1 MARKYQ
7 KFGFRRD
14 QNLSDAKS
22 PSLILTNILNNLPT
36 VSGETYDAS
45 DLYAVK
51 GITNTNIDNNVLKSF
66 AGITDLY
73 TDSNNINRA
82 INPIVT
88 LKDRIDNFKVFTGD
102 PLYGNGGDGLNATFI
117 PSSLIST
124 NITSSSIGSQLY
136 NISNSEIL
144 YGPYRFWDN
153 GYFKFDDKI
162 YEEFTD
168 TYGMIQWNG
177 YFARRLSANPSNN
190 FKFNTTGNILIEEN
204 ITDPAPI
211 GTIPDLSNPTTGWK
225 TIKSIYST
233 DIPLTITGT
242 GNSSVT
248 LDVGSTNIIYL
259 AIGQSITQHSGVKIT
274 DISDTVITLSS
285 AITVPATPTVLN
297 FTFDL
302 GIDIIEI
309 ITNFSNTFE
318 NDKIRI
324 RITLWWPI
332 PNTIKIYNK
341 YLSVDVRGAVNEQV
355 SFSYFYQRNNRNYVE
370 NSQEAI
376 GYFVENKLNPLKSET
391 NNNLITTKDML
402 ITYTPPLIFSD
413 RVSYATAATTITSFD
428 LGNLISTG
436 NVFTNTTQ
444 GDYVI
449 IRNATPTPLVYQ
461 VKEKTNNNN
470 IFLNVLEKFA
480 YAPQITLAK
489 YSGLVGIFNVTAG
502 VNSVISS
509 LGGKVFD
516 HRLISPDHIITGL
529 QTINASAPF
538 LRVKSYNK
546 TSKAIVVTD
555 LSGNTV
561 SSVSGIVFIYQDK
574 GVEDRSKDVFCN
586 GVIGKLTN
594 GVTTYNPSTTIA
606 TITLNDVDGISI
618 NMYAQFNSYIPVSAK
633 ITAVNTVAKTIT
645 IDKPILKT
653 ILDKSTIV
661 ISPDSVIREMCVIPL
676 DTAFPFVGNE
686 FGLST
691 QSQNSWISANQ
702 IQVDKLSIYF
712 KLINGNEDTS
722 KISTQSFAATLPYS
736 KTLPIIQAG
745 VTYKLLIL

>member
-22 PSLILTNILNNLPT
+22 PSQILTNILNNLPT
-36 VSGETYDAS
+36 VSEETYDAY

-51 GITNTNIDNNVLKSF
+51 GIKNTNIDNNVLKSF

-102 PLYGNGGDGLNATFI
+102 QLYGNGGDGLNAIFI
-117 PSSLIST
+117 PSDQISNSIT
-124 NITSSSIGSQLY
+124 NLSIGSNLY
-136 NISNSEIL
+136 GSGTK

-153 GYFKFDDKI
+153 GYFIFDDKI

-168 TYGMIQWNG
+168 AYGMIQWSG
-177 YFARRLSANPSNN
+177 YYARRLLNKISNN

-225 TIKSIYST
+225 TIKSIYSNN
-233 DIPLTITGT
+233 IPLTITGT

-248 LDVGSTNIIYL
+248 LDVGSTNIVYL
-259 AIGQSITQHSGVKIT
+259 AVGQSITQHSGVKIT

-285 AITVPATPTVLN
+285 AIIVPATPTVLN

-302 GIDIIEI
+302 GIDIIEV
-309 ITNFSNTFE
+309 ITKFSDTFE

-324 RITLWWPI
+324 RITLWWPT
-332 PNTIKIYNK
+332 PNTTKIYNK
-341 YLSVDVRGAVNEQV
+341 YLSVDIRGSINEQV
-355 SFSYFYQRNNRNYVE
+355 SFSYFYQRNDRNYIE
-370 NSQEAI
+370 TSQEAI

-391 NNNLITTKDML
+391 NNNLITSKDML
-402 ITYTPPLIFSD
+402 IKYTPPLIFSD

-436 NVFTNTTQ
+436 NVFTNTTP

-480 YAPQITLAK
+480 YSPQITLAK

-502 VNSVISS
+502 VISS

-516 HRLISPDHIITGL
+516 HRLISPDQVITGL

-594 GVTTYNPSTTIA
+594 GATTYNPSTTIA

-645 IDKPILKT
+645 IDKPILRT

-722 KISTQSFAATLPYS
+722 KISTQSFNATLPYS
-736 KTLPIIQAG
+736 KTLPIIQGG